1 MTAVPRLSFELRLGV
16 LVSLLV
22 LGGNVLAVSSRL
34 GFLHKP
40 KQVKELDHWHYLEM
54 AKGPEGKPELTH
66 QSTYCW
72 RVFVPFLA
80 RLLSRAGLSPN
91 LAFFLIT
98 NISLLGFLLALW
110 AYLGALGL
118 PLADRVA
125 GLALVGLTQGA
136 VRWYEYQY
144 WMTDPTSLF
153 LLVLAFLLIRQGR
166 TAALYPVSALAAF
179 VREHNAVV
187 FPYYFLNAQKGGV
200 PLARAALGTAAIAAL
215 PVAILVGLRMIIV
228 PSQPADL
235 LADLADTMGFRWRH
249 RVDQPYQLT
258 VGSLGVIFP
267 LLVLFPA
274 RIPALARRHYDQLAV
289 VAFFYGLLAIANN
302 TEREIAYALPVLLP
316 AAMRQ
321 LGDFAREARLPA
333 PPLLVL
339 AVALQ
344 LLFFFEQR
352 FLESGSSMYQ
362 PTNWTVVGAM
372 GLFWLAAQAAL
383 LWRRAP
389 AG

>member
-1 MTAVPRLSFELRLGV
+1 
-16 LVSLLV
+16 
-22 LGGNVLAVSSRL
+22 
-34 GFLHKP
+34 
-40 KQVKELDHWHYLEM
+40 
-54 AKGPEGKPELTH
+54 
-66 QSTYCW
+66 
-72 RVFVPFLA
+72 
-80 RLLSRAGLSPN
+80 
-91 LAFFLIT
+91 
-98 NISLLGFLLALW
+98 
-110 AYLGALGL
+110 LGA
-118 PLADRVA
+118 
-125 GLALVGLTQGA
+125 
-136 VRWYEYQY
+136 
-144 WMTDPTSLF
+144 
-153 LLVLAFLLIRQGR
+153 
-166 TAALYPVSALAAF
+166 
-179 VREHNAVV
+179 
-187 FPYYFLNAQKGGV
+187 
-200 PLARAALGTAAIAAL
+200 
-215 PVAILVGLRMIIV
+215 
-228 PSQPADL
+228 
-235 LADLADTMGFRWRH
+235 
-249 RVDQPYQLT
+249 
-258 VGSLGVIFP
+258 IFP

-339 AVALQ
+339 VVALQ